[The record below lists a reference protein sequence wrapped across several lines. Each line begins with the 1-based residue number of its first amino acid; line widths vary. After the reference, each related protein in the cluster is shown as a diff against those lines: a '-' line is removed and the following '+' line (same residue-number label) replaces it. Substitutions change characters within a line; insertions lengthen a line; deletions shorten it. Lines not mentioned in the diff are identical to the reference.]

1 MNILITFILRLLT
14 MIGCQIISRFLTRKN
29 VEVVMFG
36 CLHRLVKLT
45 DSTKDDELLQRL
57 EKLYFSMDEATEH
70 EDEKVLNELKKNE
83 TDEVVK
89 QFKKKDV
96 A

>member
-1 MNILITFILRLLT
+1 MNIIINLILRLLT

-45 DSTKDDELLQRL
+45 DSTKDDELLRKL

-89 QFKKKDV
+89 KKD
-96 A
+96 AE

>member
-1 MNILITFILRLLT
+1 MNIIINLILRLLT

-45 DSTKDDELLQRL
+45 DSTKDDELLKKL

-89 QFKKKDV
+89 KKD
-96 A
+96 AA

>member
-1 MNILITFILRLLT
+1 MNIIINLILRLLT

-45 DSTKDDELLQRL
+45 DSTKDDELLKKL

-89 QFKKKDV
+89 KKD
-96 A
+96 AE

>member
-45 DSTKDDELLQRL
+45 DSTKDDELLKKL

-83 TDEVVK
+83 TGEVVK
-89 QFKKKDV
+89 KKD
-96 A
+96 AE

>member
-45 DSTKDDELLQRL
+45 GSNKDDELLRKL